1 MSKGLLSVVA
11 GNTPGVR
18 GAVVDQLLR
27 LAPRAVVLAV
37 SIQAQAQGKG
47 YPTVQRFLSG
57 TGTAL
62 QGRALKGATGDP
74 VVILRQDLLSL
85 RRSSGAAHVVLALPD
100 NVDVLT
106 LLVELWRPRVSSGSL
121 GEYYDPAPVVVGI
134 DTESF
139 MADIGCVHRTERLWS
154 GGDQGES
161 VTRAE
166 AAARQVEAADV
177 LIVPRPM
184 GRAHEPGGV
193 ELLGQLNSRALLVTP
208 ACTDGAAR
216 ELPVSLVHTLP
227 KGADDEW
234 RSRLEPV
241 VLPGPCRDGSHEVR
255 SLYWHARRP
264 LHPERLTDALAVVM
278 SGVVRGRGHL
288 WLCSRPDAVVT
299 WRSAG
304 AYLELREAD
313 RWLEE
318 GDPRGWRAAS
328 PQRRTLASWFWH
340 DYYGERRNEITLTGV
355 GLDAEAM
362 RSALDK
368 ALLTDM
374 ELSLGRQGWTSI
386 PDPLLGDVDRR

>member
-1 MSKGLLSVVA
+1 
-11 GNTPGVR
+11 
-18 GAVVDQLLR
+18 
-27 LAPRAVVLAV
+27 
-37 SIQAQAQGKG
+37 
-47 YPTVQRFLSG
+47 
-57 TGTAL
+57 L
-62 QGRALKGATGDP
+62 QGATGDP
-74 VVILRQDLLSL
+74 VVVLRQDLLSL
-85 RRSSGAAHVVLALPD
+85 RRSPGAAHVVLALPD
-100 NVDVLT
+100 NVDVLP

-121 GEYYDPAPVVVGI
+121 GEYYDPAPVTVAI

-161 VTRAE
+161 VILAE

-177 LIVPRPM
+177 LFVLRQA
-184 GRAHEPGGV
+184 GRAHQPGGV
-193 ELLGQLNSRALLVTP
+193 ELLRQLNGHAALVGP
-208 ACTDGAAR
+208 AGMDGAVQ
-216 ELPVSLVHTLP
+216 ELPVSLMHALP

-234 RSRLEPV
+234 RSRSEPV
-241 VLPGPCRDGSHEVR
+241 VLPRPCRNSGHDVGSLR
-255 SLYWHARRP
+255 WHARRP
-264 LHPERLTDALAVVM
+264 LHPERLADALALVM
-278 SGVVRGRGHL
+278 SGVVRGTGHL

-318 GDPRGWRAAS
+318 DDPRGWEAAS

-340 DYYGERRNEITLTGV
+340 EYYGERRNEITLSGV
-355 GLDAEAM
+355 GLDREAM
-362 RSALDK
+362 RAALDK

-386 PDPLLGDVDRR
+386 PDPLLGDIDRR